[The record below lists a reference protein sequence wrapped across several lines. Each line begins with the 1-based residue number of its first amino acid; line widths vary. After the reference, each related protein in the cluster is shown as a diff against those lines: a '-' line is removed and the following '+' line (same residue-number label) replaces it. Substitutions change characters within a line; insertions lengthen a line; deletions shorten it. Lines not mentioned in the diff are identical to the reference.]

1 MTWVIFD
8 DFQTLWLCGFL
19 IFSSSALIF
28 SYIYFPSFSFFS
40 SPPNKTETN
49 FITDREYSKL
59 DWLIEWL
66 LNFSPSASTYHGLR
80 NRKVD
85 IFIQGGTK
93 VMEQSNEAKCKLD
106 HYLCSTLYTNFFK
119 NGKTTTYRLLGPRSD
134 IAFSRSKSFILYCFC
149 VERASTHLSWILRH
163 IH

>member
-1 MTWVIFD
+1 MSHFWWFSNIVIMWFSHFFLLSIN
-8 DFQTLWLCGFL
+8 FQLYLFSVFFL
-19 IFSSSALIF
+19 LLF
-28 SYIYFPSFSFFS
+28 
-40 SPPNKTETN
+40 PPNKTETN

-149 VERASTHLSWILRH
+149 VERGHQPTCPEY
-163 IH
+163 